1 MGLLEKIAEIEYEM
15 SRTQKNKATEGHMG
29 FLKAKIA
36 RFRSELLEPPKKGPK
51 GEVFDVIKHGH
62 ARVAMIGFPSVG
74 KSTMLS
80 YFTKTESEVN
90 ERDFTTLTCIPGMLY
105 YNNCKIQLLDLPGI
119 IEGASEGKG
128 KGRQVIAVGKS
139 ADLILVVL
147 DAKQFEE
154 QKKKIL
160 VELDLVGIRLNRVQ
174 PDITIKLANSGG
186 VSLNAPMKLTHID
199 QPTCQVILQSYKF
212 RNAQV
217 YFKGDYTVDDLIDH
231 LEGNRK
237 YIKGLFVYNKIDTI
251 SLEDLD
257 ILSKQ
262 ENSIGIS
269 CYLNLGTEYFL
280 EKMWEYLNLV
290 RVYTKKVSLFDIL
303 DLLYYLSF

>member
-1 MGLLEKIAEIEYEM
+1 MA
-15 SRTQKNKATEGHMG
+15 RTQKNKATEGHMG
-29 FLKAKIA
+29 FLKAKLA
-36 RFRSELLEPPKKGPK
+36 KFRSELLEPPKKGPK
-51 GEVFDVIKHGH
+51 GEGFDVIKHGH

-139 ADLILVVL
+139 ADLILIVL
-147 DAKQFEE
+147 DAAKFEE

-160 VELDLVGIRLNRVQ
+160 IELELVGIRINREK
-174 PDITIKLANSGG
+174 PDIVIKESNSGG
-186 VSLNAPMKLTHID
+186 ISLNAPMKLTHIN
-199 QPTCQVILQSYKF
+199 QNTCQIIMQSYKM

-251 SLEDLD
+251 SIEDLD

-269 CYLNLGTEYFL
+269 INKELGCDYLL

-290 RVYTKKVSLFDIL
+290 RVYTKKVSFI
-303 DLLYYLSF
+303 